1 MSGKWHL
8 CVGAGFAGSVVA
20 RELAEAGHRS
30 LVIDQRSHLGGNCHT
45 ERDTETGVLEHVYG
59 PHIFNTNDRS
69 VWDYVCRFCAMRPYV
84 NRVKADT
91 SRGVF
96 SFPINLH
103 TINQFFGQKLNPT
116 QAKEFIAAKGD
127 RTIQHP
133 KNFEEQALQMVGREL
148 YETFLYGYTKK
159 QWGCDPRELSADILK
174 RLPVR
179 FNYND
184 AYYDTFYQGIPEE
197 GYTSM
202 ISKLLDHPN
211 IEVKLQ
217 CAWQPTMASEFVKI
231 FYTGSV
237 DSFYGFRFGR
247 LGYRTVCFNRA
258 IYNGDYQGNAVINF
272 PEIDPAYTR
281 VHEHKH
287 FASWESHEKTL
298 VLTEFSKET
307 KPEDDP
313 YYPKRLPADLE
324 IFEKYRALS
333 ELDPKVTF
341 LGRLATYRYLNMDA
355 VIAQAIRVARDYLK
369 RDDG

>member
-8 CVGAGFAGSVVA
+8 CVGAGLAGSVVA

-45 ERDTETGVLEHVYG
+45 QRDTETGVLEHVYG
-59 PHIFNTNDRS
+59 PHIFNTNDRF
-69 VWDYVCRFCAMRPYV
+69 VWDYVRRFCVMRPYI
-84 NRVKADT
+84 NRVKANT
-91 SRGVF
+91 SRGIF

-103 TINQFFGQKLNPT
+103 TINQFFGEKLNPT
-116 QAKEFIAAKGD
+116 EARAFIAAKGD
-127 RTIQHP
+127 RTIRQP
-133 KNFEEQALQMVGREL
+133 ANFEEQALQMVGREL

-159 QWGCDPRELSADILK
+159 QWGCEPRELSADILK

-184 AYYDTFYQGIPEE
+184 VYYDTTYQGIPDE

-217 CAWQPTMASEFVKI
+217 CAWQPTMASEFAQV
-231 FYTGSV
+231 FYTGTI
-237 DSFYGFRFGR
+237 DSFFGLCFGR
-247 LGYRTVCFNRA
+247 LGYRTVYWDRA
-258 IYNGDYQGNAVINF
+258 IYNGDYQGNAVINY
-272 PEIDPAYTR
+272 PEVTPPHTR
-281 VHEHKH
+281 IHEHKH
-287 FASWESHEKTL
+287 FAPWESHEKTL

-307 KPEDDP
+307 GPEDDP
-313 YYPKRLPADLE
+313 YYPKRLPADLD

-333 ELDPKVTF
+333 DPNSNVTF
-341 LGRLATYRYLNMDA
+341 LGRLGTYRYLNMDA
-355 VIAQAIRVARDYLK
+355 VIAQAIKVAHDYLK
-369 RDDG
+369 R